1 MSDVEKRLNE
11 LESLVWDLPN
21 LIDLRLGRVE
31 SSYAEVSG
39 RLSRIDRTLVVLQTD
54 MRDLRGGVTR
64 QLVAQDARLARMEE
78 RIARMEARI
87 ERMEER
93 IERME
98 GPLVGIEKQMVELK
112 SELSGLKESTSAM
125 LAAILA
131 KLEQH

>member
-87 ERMEER
+87 ERME
-93 IERME
+93 

>member
-31 SSYAEVSG
+31 SSYVEVSG

-78 RIARMEARI
+78 RIEHI
-87 ERMEER
+87 EER

-98 GPLVGIEKQMVELK
+98 GPLVGIEKQMAEFK

-131 KLEQH
+131 KLDQH

>member
-78 RIARMEARI
+78 RI